1 MAKYWA
7 KNLSIWSHCRRHRRR
22 VRVQRELRQRNKMEK
37 KNLETHFLC
46 LKENWRNDWFGQI
59 DFNWNKNNLCN
70 YWTKKLDRTRTVV
83 VVKWSPCSPS
93 TLTKPVRILLKPLVL
108 IMSKYLKKTKKAWD
122 RPVTSNL
129 EQGTLSVRKLTSWN
143 TESS

>member
-1 MAKYWA
+1 M
-7 KNLSIWSHCRRHRRR
+7 NLLWN
-22 VRVQRELRQRNKMEK
+22 VQCAFRPIYIVVNGQILSKESKHLVTLPSTSTSCSCSTWITATEQNGE

-59 DFNWNKNNLCN
+59 DFNWNKNYCN

-108 IMSKYLKKTKKAWD
+108 IMSKYLKK
-122 RPVTSNL
+122 
-129 EQGTLSVRKLTSWN
+129 RKRLGIDQLHRT
-143 TESS
+143 